1 MVSPSMNV
9 VILGCGRTGAA
20 LALQLSSRGHKVT
33 VVEKN
38 PESLR
43 RLGKKFQFRIVLGNG
58 LDEDVIDKANMGD
71 ADAFFAVTRGD
82 NTNLMAAH
90 IVRSRFKT
98 KKICVKVSDPQ
109 RAEAYRNMGLFCIN
123 ASGLLAGICRDWL
136 TEEQFQSIDAYNVLP
151 PEMVF

>member
-1 MVSPSMNV
+1 MNV

-33 VVEKN
+33 VIERN

-43 RLGKKFQFRIVLGNG
+43 RLGKQYPCRIVLGNG
-58 LDEDVIDKANMGD
+58 LDEDVIDKAEVKD
-71 ADAFFAVTRGD
+71 ADAFFSVTRGD

-109 RAEAYRNMGLFCIN
+109 RAEEYRKMGLFCIN
-123 ASGLLAGICRDWL
+123 ASGLLSGICRDWL
-136 TEEQFQSIDAYNVLP
+136 TDEPFASIDSYNVLP
-151 PEMVF
+151 PEMRF